1 MVQCDATFAM
11 HLPWEAK
18 IGGPTQFKWMHSQER
33 ELKKPRVIVRNKARV
48 EGCIAEAFAC
58 KEIMNF
64 SRKYFSCAVER
75 AVDFPMEG

>member
-33 ELKKPRVIVRNKARV
+33 ELKKT
-48 EGCIAEAFAC
+48 
-58 KEIMNF
+58 
-64 SRKYFSCAVER
+64 
-75 AVDFPMEG
+75 